1 MYKEPTTLGTHD
13 EIRLGISF
21 EEKLFHS
28 FYGLKQCWWQL
39 QDFIDINHPELK
51 QQFSAELQFLFPE
64 ASSFNE
70 HADPLEALAAGSSE
84 RRLSKESEQIFRLVW
99 GISKLIQLVSYSKP
113 LQISFYNAAEADR
126 VSLQFI
132 SYLSYMKGNIKLRV
146 HVGEVPTSWDE
157 ECRLLR
163 CELLQLWKKS
173 LHDTEEI
180 EERMK
185 AVINNRSLSLD
196 EKTALSWFQNIE
208 SINTC
213 DIEETIQR
221 YVMGG
226 NYEAGLAL
234 IQKGIHTD
242 RNKER
247 LATFWMKKGLVYAF
261 CGNYSKAIVCYK
273 HLFSLSTSPQ
283 KRTATCMYLAL
294 LSSKRLDQEEEAQ
307 SWIKKGME
315 EAEMLEGKEADIEKG
330 WLFNVRA
337 LSAFREKNYREALQ
351 YSQAALKRIMNHQA
365 GDALHLKINVISNL
379 SVLFEKMGL
388 SEKALT
394 TWQKF
399 DQFIT
404 RNTTAAFS
412 KTYYFRLGALRVAS
426 GQQKEG
432 IAYITRAYEIAK
444 GIDDVFHAAFIAQE
458 LAIYAYN
465 DNDYAQAVHW
475 LEHSASMAVE
485 FGDENLASL
494 QKRRIKILQQN
505 DSIMI
510 KQKLD
515 LGLPITKI
523 GRPFYPIHIPNPLI
537 QQ

>member
-1 MYKEPTTLGTHD
+1 MYKDPSTLVTHK
-13 EIRLGISF
+13 EIRVSISF

-28 FYGLKQCWWQL
+28 FYGLKECWWQL
-39 QDFIDINHPELK
+39 RDVVENHHPELK
-51 QQFSAELQFLFPE
+51 RRFSAELQFLFPE
-64 ASSFNE
+64 ESFNE
-70 HADPLEALAAGSSE
+70 RIDLLEALAAGSSE
-84 RRLSKESEQIFRLVW
+84 RRLSKESEQIFRVVW
-99 GISKLIQLVSYSKP
+99 GISKLIQFVSYHSP
-113 LQISFYNAAEADR
+113 LQIRFYNLAEADR

-132 SYLSYMKGNIKLRV
+132 SYLSSLKGNMRLRI
-146 HVGEVPTSWDE
+146 HVGEVPASWDE
-157 ECRLLR
+157 ECKLLR
-163 CELLQLWKKS
+163 FEILQLWKKS
-173 LHDTEEI
+173 LYKIDEI
-180 EERMK
+180 EAPFEQ
-185 AVINNRSLSLD
+185 VTQSRSLSFD
-196 EKTALSWFQNIE
+196 EKVSLSWFQHRE
-208 SINTC
+208 SSDTY

-221 YVMGG
+221 LVMDG

-234 IQKGIHTD
+234 IQEGLQQISD
-242 RNKER
+242 KER

-261 CGNYSKAIVCYK
+261 IGNYNRAIACYK
-273 HLFSLSTSPQ
+273 HLFSLSMNAQ

-294 LSSKRLDQEEEAQ
+294 LSSKRLDQEDEAQ
-307 SWIKKGME
+307 SWINKGMQ
-315 EAEMLEGKEADIEKG
+315 EAEQLAGKEADIEKG

-337 LSAFREKNYREALQ
+337 LSAFREKNYREALE
-351 YSQAALKRIMNHQA
+351 YSQSALKRIKNHQA

-388 SEKALT
+388 SDKALA

-404 RNTTAAFS
+404 RGTTAAFS
-412 KTYYFRLGALRVAS
+412 KTYYFRLGALLVVS

-432 IAYITRAYEIAK
+432 IAHIMQAYEIAK

-465 DNDYAQAVHW
+465 DNNFDQAVHW
-475 LEHSASMAVE
+475 LEQSASMAIE
-485 FGDENLASL
+485 FGDEEIASL
-494 QKRRIKILQQN
+494 QRRRVEILQQH
-505 DSIMI
+505 DSMMI
-510 KQKLD
+510 KPQLD